1 MPMAARPP
9 GPQQTAVM
17 RSGDVSKVGNSSP
30 LEVLLPSS
38 GALVPAPAPAPH
50 RALALDA
57 LRIRRC
63 LRDPHGR
70 AARWAEPAFAREVE
84 LVRLHLAPLRRRSG
98 LTASYGREA
107 FQTLRGEMDRG
118 TPELFGA
125 VRVAYA
131 LRWVELGDG
140 RPRPPWP
147 KLLEIGAA

>member
-1 MPMAARPP
+1 MPMVVRPP
-9 GPQQTAVM
+9 GPHQTAVK
-17 RSGDVSKVGNSSP
+17 RTGDASTVGYPSP

-38 GALVPAPAPAPH
+38 GALAPAPAPH

-57 LRIRRC
+57 IRLRRA
-63 LRDPHGR
+63 LRDPQRLAG
-70 AARWAEPAFAREVE
+70 RWAEPAFARDVE

-107 FQTLRGEMDRG
+107 FQALGGAE
-118 TPELFGA
+118 PQPAEALGA

-140 RPRPPWP
+140 RQRPAWS
-147 KLLEIGAA
+147 KLLEIGQT

>member
-1 MPMAARPP
+1 MPMVVRSP
-9 GPQQTAVM
+9 GPHQTAVS
-17 RSGDVSKVGNSSP
+17 RSGDASTIGHPPP

-38 GALVPAPAPAPH
+38 GSLAPAPAPAPH

-57 LRIRRC
+57 LRLRRA
-63 LRDPHGR
+63 LRDPHRLVGV
-70 AARWAEPAFAREVE
+70 WAEPSFAREVE

-107 FQTLRGEMDRG
+107 FQALGGSEPRPTEAL
-118 TPELFGA
+118 GA

-140 RPRPPWP
+140 RQRPAWP
-147 KLLEIGAA
+147 KLLEAGQA